1 MNKRSVAVVLVTIV
15 VILTFVLFFLQ
26 LGEGSEKKSV
36 FQALLSAGQTATT
49 SQTDSNDGVGRTIDL
64 TVKNWEFDPP
74 TIIVPAGQT
83 VTLRVKSVDV
93 PHSFI
98 IEQIGTAVDAEPFR
112 TKDVTIKI
120 PAIGRYAITCTKN
133 CGPSGYDEM
142 KGMIVAQ

>member
-1 MNKRSVAVVLVTIV
+1 MNKRSVAVILVTIV

-36 FQALLSAGQTATT
+36 LQALLSAGQTTSSPETT
-49 SQTDSNDGVGRTIDL
+49 PSEGGRTVDL

-74 TIIVPAGQT
+74 TIIVAAGQT

-93 PHSFI
+93 PHSFM
-98 IEQIGTAVDAEPFR
+98 IEQIGTAVDAEPFK
-112 TKDVTIKI
+112 TKEVTIKI

-133 CGPSGYDEM
+133 CGPTGYDQM